1 MYTDS
6 AAEFMIF
13 YQLIMNYL
21 SIIKLHNLLGI
32 IVVLQSIA
40 FAISYCLHR
49 QSKKQQTT
57 RVIKNSDMLSLEEKV
72 MLITHANVE
81 QIS

>member
-6 AAEFMIF
+6 AAEFIIF

-21 SIIKLHNLLGI
+21 SSIKLHIVLGI

-40 FAISYCLHR
+40 FVMSYFLHK
-49 QSKKQQTT
+49 QSQKQQTT

-72 MLITHANVE
+72 MLITHANVQ